1 MEFGISQRATLLM
14 KRIITRSQGIQLPN
28 DEVIR
33 NTEDGEGYEY
43 LGILE
48 ADRFTKLAMKNKE
61 RK

>member
-1 MEFGISQRATLLM
+1 M
-14 KRIITRSQGIQLPN
+14 KRIISRSQGIQLPN
-28 DEVIR
+28 DEAIR

-48 ADRFTKLAMKNKE
+48 ADRFTKLAMKNRE

>member
-14 KRIITRSQGIQLPN
+14 KRIISRSQGIQLPN
-28 DEVIR
+28 DEAIR

>member
-1 MEFGISQRATLLM
+1 M
-14 KRIITRSQGIQLPN
+14 KRIISRSQGIQLPN
-28 DEVIR
+28 DEAIR
-33 NTEDGEGYEY
+33 NIEDGEGYEY